1 MVPSYII
8 PGLTFPSNNART
20 TLPVAGT
27 TLLITD
33 DLNSPAE
40 FLLHV
45 ILSAHCSGSSQSAAT
60 IVTSKASAHWRD
72 IALRMGSKASQRL
85 ASGGVKFVDPAAL
98 LIHEPSAA
106 DGPKTPSPDW
116 LLEKIFA
123 SLVEDCAAFPCSNG
137 NAGLI
142 ILDDLNSLEWIGCSE
157 LNVVRFLRGV
167 QALAR
172 KVCPIWLKDCRHT
185 TDNQVIPQNTR
196 FLVVLL
202 HIVASPESLRTF
214 RHLVESCGVH
224 IQVDGLVSGRS
235 GAVSGEISVHPG
247 HRLQDPHFAPRP
259 KSNALH
265 YRLNFSG
272 PEYFDRGTGGGVL

>member
-172 KVCPIWLKDCRHT
+172 K
-185 TDNQVIPQNTR
+185 NTR